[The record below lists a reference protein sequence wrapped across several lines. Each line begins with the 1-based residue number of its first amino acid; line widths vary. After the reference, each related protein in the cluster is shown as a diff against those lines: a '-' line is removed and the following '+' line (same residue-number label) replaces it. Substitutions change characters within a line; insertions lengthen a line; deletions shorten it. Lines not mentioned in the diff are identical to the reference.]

1 MATIHLCPALF
12 VSALGSAMLAGC
24 AKPPSPEE
32 CKAAIIHMMEVQ
44 LDSPEFRKLQEQ
56 AADRGKAGP
65 STSSEQMQES
75 REWLK
80 SQVPGLVKPEFVA
93 QCVERMK
100 RSDIQCTMSSTT
112 TSELVDKCHW
122 KVVSGAKGAALG
134 F

>member
-1 MATIHLCPALF
+1 MATARLYRAL
-12 VSALGSAMLAGC
+12 VLAALGSAMLGGC

-32 CKAAIIHMMEVQ
+32 CKAAIVHMMEVQ
-44 LDSPEFRKLQEQ
+44 LDSPEFRKLQEE
-56 AADRGKAGP
+56 AADTTKAGQ
-65 STSSEQMQES
+65 SVSSEQMQES
-75 REWLK
+75 RQWLK
-80 SQVPGLVKPEFVA
+80 SQVPALVKPELVS

-100 RSDIQCTMSSTT
+100 RNDIQCTLSATT